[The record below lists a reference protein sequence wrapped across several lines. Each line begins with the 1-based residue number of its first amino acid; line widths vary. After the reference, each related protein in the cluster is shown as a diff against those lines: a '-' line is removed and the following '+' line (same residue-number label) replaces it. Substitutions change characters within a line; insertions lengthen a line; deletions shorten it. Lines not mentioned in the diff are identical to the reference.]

1 MANRPAQQ
9 YVLNSV
15 CAFFGTHLDD
25 LLNNRSRSVSTIWV
39 RQVAAWLLRKY
50 TGMSLNEI
58 GELLNQHH
66 ATVIH
71 SIRKVDKVMQDGLP
85 AAPDVLEL
93 DKIVLDKGIEVQRS
107 SMPALLTC
115 PHCGGRIGIG
125 DVG

>member
-15 CAFFGTHLDD
+15 CLFFNTNLDN

-58 GELLNQHH
+58 GSLLNQHH

-71 SIRKVDKVMQDGLP
+71 SIKKVEKVMQDGLP
-85 AAPDVLEL
+85 SAANVLEL
-93 DKIVLDKGIEVQRS
+93 DRIVLAKGIEVQRS
-107 SMPALLTC
+107 SMPALLVC
-115 PHCGGRIGIG
+115 PHCGESIGIS
-125 DVG
+125 DV